1 MTNNNL
7 AIGKQTKQS
16 QTLVSGFCDLQ
27 NVLDLTQKQAEL
39 LVTFAKSKGR
49 LDCFKAYYN
58 SKHKNQLLAKNNL
71 EYLGFQGVDVP
82 SDDPDSADKQLIFEC
97 IKRVAIKPSPEII
110 ILVSGDRDFAGLIIV
125 MLELGKKV
133 IVFAQRCRANKK
145 LIKLV
150 GDDNFHYIDELPSLF
165 VGNTQDKAD
174 KISA

>member
-1 MTNNNL
+1 MKKNHS
-7 AIGKQTKQS
+7 AIGKETKQS
-16 QTLVSGFCDLQ
+16 QALVSIFCDLQ

-39 LVTFAKSKGR
+39 LVAFAKSKGR
-49 LDCFKAYYN
+49 LDCLKAYYN
-58 SKHKNQLLAKNNL
+58 SQYENQLLAKNQL

-82 SDDPDSADKQLIFEC
+82 SHKNSADKQLIFDC

-110 ILVSGDRDFAGLIIV
+110 ILVSGDRDFAGLISV

-165 VGNTQDKAD
+165 AGNTQNKAD
-174 KISA
+174 KLSA